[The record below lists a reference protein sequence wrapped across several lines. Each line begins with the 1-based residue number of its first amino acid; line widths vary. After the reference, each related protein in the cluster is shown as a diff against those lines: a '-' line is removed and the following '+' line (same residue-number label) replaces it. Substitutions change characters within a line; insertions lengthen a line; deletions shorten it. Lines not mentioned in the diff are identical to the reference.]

1 MANIG
6 DNAGD
11 ATVGTSSR
19 KSGGRAEEERLLAA
33 RRRCLDVSTGLMEAA
48 RPAQVAQILRLGAEV
63 ARLEKKVVEAS
74 GAGADP
80 GDGGSGGGTEAL
92 GTAEDKNE

>member
-6 DNAGD
+6 DNA
-11 ATVGTSSR
+11 GTSSR

-63 ARLEKKVVEAS
+63 ARIEEKVVEAS
-74 GAGADP
+74 GAGSDP
-80 GDGGSGGGTEAL
+80 GGGGGGGTEA
-92 GTAEDKNE
+92 GGRAEDKNE